1 MSEVIYIDDDE
12 CAHQASSEDVTRSS
26 KRKAGSAEE
35 VVDPRTPTVT
45 DRADQGAAATSPP
58 RSKASKRQPSILFT
72 GIVCPEEEEIVK
84 QLGGSL
90 APSPERCTHLVT
102 DKFRRTV
109 KTMCCIAKGTPIVD
123 IAWIEKCEEAK
134 TFVDH
139 SPFLLKD
146 RGAEKHFKFRLDETL
161 RRAAPSSGL
170 FYGWR
175 IHATANVLPSP
186 EDLKKIVSCAGATYL
201 AEMPTRCN
209 GWPTIIV
216 SCKEDLKS
224 CMESR
229 ERHVP
234 IVSAEFVLSGLL
246 QYKVDF
252 GAHTLD

>member
-35 VVDPRTPTVT
+35 VVDPRTPPVT

-161 RRAAPSSGL
+161 RRAAPSS
-170 FYGWR
+170 
-175 IHATANVLPSP
+175 
-186 EDLKKIVSCAGATYL
+186 EIVSCAGATYL

-224 CMESR
+224 CMEST